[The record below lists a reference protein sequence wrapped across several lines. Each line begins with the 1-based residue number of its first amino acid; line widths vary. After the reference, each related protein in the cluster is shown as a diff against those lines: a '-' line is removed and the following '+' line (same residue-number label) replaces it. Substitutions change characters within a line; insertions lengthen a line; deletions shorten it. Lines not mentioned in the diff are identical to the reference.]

1 MKNNQEAP
9 ASLFE
14 SNVEEKTC
22 HYLADDMRS
31 QLTQGYHLAIERGL
45 QPCEA
50 LAIVLN
56 WAADEACRIGAN

>member
-14 SNVEEKTC
+14 NIEEKTC

-31 QLTQGYHLAIERGL
+31 QLTQGYHLAIGRGL
-45 QPCEA
+45 KPCEA

-56 WAADEACRIGAN
+56 WAADEACRIGAI